1 MTITNQTNPVGTT
14 HTSKKSQIIV
24 PKEGITGL
32 ESSTK
37 ERIYTAVTLTR
48 SSNNKLLYVFR
59 EKFRDQSRDTGS

>member
-37 ERIYTAVTLTR
+37 EKIYTAVTLTK
-48 SSNNKLLYVFR
+48 SSNTPVKLSLIHI
-59 EKFRDQSRDTGS
+59 